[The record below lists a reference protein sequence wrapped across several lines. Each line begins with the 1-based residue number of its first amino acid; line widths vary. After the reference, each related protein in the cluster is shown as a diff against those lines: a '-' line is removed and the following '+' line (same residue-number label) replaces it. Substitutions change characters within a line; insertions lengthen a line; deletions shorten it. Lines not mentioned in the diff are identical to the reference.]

1 MIFKTK
7 IMNKITRIM
16 IVAALLT
23 GFVACKK
30 DEVKPTGP
38 IEGFAM
44 VLDEGSWGSNNASI
58 SLIKDQSGEIEN
70 NWFAEMNGRGLG
82 DVAQDIVV
90 YGTKAYVTVTFSNTL
105 EVIDLKS
112 GKSNM
117 LSMGNRQPRYIAA
130 ANGSLFISCYT
141 NREVVRVD
149 TTDLIAG
156 NFIVKGTGALGNFQP
171 EGVAVANGKVFVASS
186 WISGQNQSYLYDDKM
201 YVFDAGTMEQIETLT
216 VGINPQQVI
225 AVDENHVAVNYNG
238 NYGDKPAGCAIINTG
253 SLSVSQT
260 LQAVTGMTA
269 YNGMIYGY
277 HSEYGSPATFFRIN
291 ATDLSK
297 TSLNIN
303 VNNPYGISVDPSNGD
318 IYVTTDGNYVA
329 NGDVHCFTNN
339 GSQQWSSEAEMLPKK
354 VVFF

>member
-1 MIFKTK
+1 MNFKSK
-7 IMNKITRIM
+7 NMKRITNIM

-23 GFVACKK
+23 CFAACTK
-30 DEVKPTGP
+30 ENEKPTASV
-38 IEGFAM
+38 EGYAM

-156 NFIVKGTGALGNFQP
+156 NFLVKGTGALGNFQP

-186 WISGQNQSYLYDDKM
+186 WISGQNQSYLYDDKV
-201 YVFDAGTMEQIETLT
+201 YVFDAGTMQMIESVT
-216 VGINPQQVI
+216 VGTNPQQVV
-225 AVDENHVAVNYNG
+225 AVDDNHVAVNYIG
-238 NYGDKPAGCAIINTG
+238 NYGDKPAGCAVINTA

-297 TSLNIN
+297 TSININ